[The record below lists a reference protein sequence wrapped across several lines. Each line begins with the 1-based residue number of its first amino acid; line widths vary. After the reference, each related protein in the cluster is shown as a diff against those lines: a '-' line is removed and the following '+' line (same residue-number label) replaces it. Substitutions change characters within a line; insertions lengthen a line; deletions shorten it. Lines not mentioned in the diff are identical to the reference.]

1 MTQPRAAKSSPEQ
14 PRAAQS
20 NTEQPQS
27 SLEQPRAAQS
37 SPEQLR
43 EAQSS
48 QEQSRAGQ
56 SSPEQIQHGPQYPR
70 TAQIATPRT
79 QAPPKLSYK
88 PFQLFKSC
96 IYPCKNARI
105 YTHPSPTQA
114 VSQTLCSNHTYIHV
128 KSMNLHGPK
137 PHPSCLTNPI
147 SSVQL
152 FKT

>member
-1 MTQPRAAKSSPEQ
+1 MIHEPGKVLCRGDAINIGTSPEKPTTTPEQPKAAQSISPEQ
-14 PRAAQS
+14 PRAV
-20 NTEQPQS
+20 
-27 SLEQPRAAQS
+27 QS

-43 EAQSS
+43 AAHGSQEQPRAVQSHAQRPNNSCLTNPISCSNHQYIHDAAQSS

-96 IYPCKNARI
+96 IYPCKYA
-105 YTHPSPTQA
+105 
-114 VSQTLCSNHTYIHV
+114 
-128 KSMNLHGPK
+128 
-137 PHPSCLTNPI
+137 
-147 SSVQL
+147 
-152 FKT
+152 